1 MSKIPKKIHYCWFGN
16 GEKPA
21 KVKKCIKSWKLYCPS
36 FEIVEW
42 NESNIDI
49 HQNPYM
55 ERCYNEKKYAFLADY
70 VRLVVVEKYGG
81 IYLDTDVELLKP
93 LDELL
98 ENQAYIGFETIIF
111 VNTGMG
117 FGSVAHGSMIKAMLK
132 EYDPLLDGK
141 HDVIGC
147 PILNTQALVKL
158 GMIQDGT
165 LQHLSVCT
173 VYPIDWFNPYDDPTG
188 TLKRTENTVSIHW
201 YAKSWLSK
209 GTVFRS
215 YLTKPLHRFQRRLQ
229 TIMNKE

>member
-93 LDELL
+93 QLDLL
-98 ENQAYIGFETIIF
+98 IREW
-111 VNTGMG
+111 V
-117 FGSVAHGSMIKAMLK
+117 
-132 EYDPLLDGK
+132 
-141 HDVIGC
+141 
-147 PILNTQALVKL
+147 LV
-158 GMIQDGT
+158 
-165 LQHLSVCT
+165 
-173 VYPIDWFNPYDDPTG
+173 
-188 TLKRTENTVSIHW
+188 R
-201 YAKSWLSK
+201 
-209 GTVFRS
+209 
-215 YLTKPLHRFQRRLQ
+215 LH
-229 TIMNKE
+229 MEV